1 MRRYVGRADDQVKL
15 RGFRLE
21 LGEVEAVLATAD
33 GVQDAVVVLQDAG
46 TQAAVLVAYVT
57 PETADE
63 AALAAAARVKLPQ
76 YMVPSAF
83 VLLAELPR
91 LASGKVARKAL
102 PRSGV
107 AADASAYVAPRNTL
121 EEAVHSV
128 WQEALCIAEPI
139 SIYANFFSVRL
150 SVLRLS
156 VAYLVKMLVIRH
168 TCCV

>member
-1 MRRYVGRADDQVKL
+1 MAQLVGVRRYIGRADDQVKL

-46 TQAAVLVAYVT
+46 TQAAALVAYVT
-57 PETADE
+57 PETADDT
-63 AALAAAARVKLPQ
+63 ALAAAARAKLPQ

-102 PRSGV
+102 PRSET

-139 SIYANFFSVRL
+139 SISANFFSVRF
-150 SVLRLS
+150 SILRLS
-156 VAYLVKMLVIRH
+156 V
-168 TCCV
+168 T